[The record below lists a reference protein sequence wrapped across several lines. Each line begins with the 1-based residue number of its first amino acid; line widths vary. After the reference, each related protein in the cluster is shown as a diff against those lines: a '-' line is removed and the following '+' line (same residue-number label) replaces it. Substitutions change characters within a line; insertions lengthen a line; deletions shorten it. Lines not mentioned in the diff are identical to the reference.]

1 MNSCHSKRNSWDC
14 SRRLNL
20 VKQHSCSKHGICR
33 SVVKLKALQSA
44 LMFSTVVLLV
54 PVSAMT
60 IIPNLFFLCPAPW
73 LCPCELPL
81 CPLLLCLCVSCPLLA
96 CEARVCPLRCPCLC
110 CSVPWTLLWDGLLPC
125 PVVLSLLLSSRF
137 TRVVLRSSVFS
148 GATENPLCPWWTSSR
163 HRGQMNCW
171 CPNTL
176 LCHEQK
182 FPLGSPLATITMC
195 FSLGQ
200 SLWILQDESS
210 LSGHTFNGLVFLAVQ
225 ISLSVCPGPS

>member
-1 MNSCHSKRNSWDC
+1 MWCLRLQSTPESSKATF
-14 SRRLNL
+14 LY
-20 VKQHSCSKHGICR
+20 KHGICN

-44 LMFSTVVLLV
+44 LMFSTVVLQW
-54 PVSAMT
+54 PVSVMT
-60 IIPNLFFLCPAPW
+60 IIPNLFFLCP
-73 LCPCELPL
+73 CEWPL

-96 CEARVCPLRCPCLC
+96 CEPRVCPLRCPCV

-125 PVVLSLLLSSRF
+125 PVVLSLLLSSCF
-137 TRVVLRSSVFS
+137 TRVVLRSSVFVFS
-148 GATENPLCPWWTSSR
+148 GATENTLCPWWTSSR

-171 CPNTL
+171 CPNVL
-176 LCHEQK
+176 LCHEQI

-200 SLWILQDESS
+200 SLLWYLRWILQDESS
-210 LSGHTFNGLVFLAVQ
+210 LSGHTFNGLVFLAVP